1 MKIVGLAGGIG
12 SGKSTTA
19 AYLRQLGIP
28 VFDASR
34 AAKSVIVAKGSYCLQ
49 RIADIMGP
57 ESILPNGEMNRPWVA
72 RKVLQDRGLLKQ
84 FEAIL
89 QEQVLQDAQI
99 FLEEQK
105 TNGARIVFLD
115 LPLMIEKG
123 WQELTDCVWLI
134 ATSRETRIQRAVQRD
149 RHLPKET
156 VVSRINAQFPL
167 EELKKY
173 ADVIIDN
180 NGPFEHTKVKILE
193 ELRKIELSSL

>member
-34 AAKSVIVAKGSYCLQ
+34 AAKSVIAAKGSYCLQ

-89 QEQVLQDAQI
+89 QEQVLHDAQLFI
-99 FLEEQK
+99 KEQK
-105 TNGARIVFLD
+105 ENGAAVVFLD

-123 WQELTDCVWLI
+123 WQKL
-134 ATSRETRIQRAVQRD
+134 R
-149 RHLPKET
+149 T
-156 VVSRINAQFPL
+156 VS
-167 EELKKY
+167 
-173 ADVIIDN
+173 
-180 NGPFEHTKVKILE
+180 G
-193 ELRKIELSSL
+193 